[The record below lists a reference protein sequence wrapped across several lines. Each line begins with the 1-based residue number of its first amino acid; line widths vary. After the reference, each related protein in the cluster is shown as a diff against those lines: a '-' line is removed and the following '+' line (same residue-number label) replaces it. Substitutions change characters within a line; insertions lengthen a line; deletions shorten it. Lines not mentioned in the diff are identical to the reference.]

1 MNKSNLIQLELNK
14 LLTFCQSYQVVIVN
28 YIIEVIKVIQNI
40 IGIVPC

>member
-14 LLTFCQSYQVVIVN
+14 LLTFCQSYQVVIV
-28 YIIEVIKVIQNI
+28 IEVIKVIQNI